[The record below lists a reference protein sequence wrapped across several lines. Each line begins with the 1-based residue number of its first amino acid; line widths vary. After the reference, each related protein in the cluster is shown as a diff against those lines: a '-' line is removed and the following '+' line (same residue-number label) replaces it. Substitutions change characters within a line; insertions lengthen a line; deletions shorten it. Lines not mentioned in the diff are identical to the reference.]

1 MREAGCAGS
10 VDSAPA
16 PVRTASVSRVD
27 DDATELAELRRR
39 AYGPDADIAS
49 DPGALARLTRL
60 EDAAR
65 SVRAAVRSLPDGPMP
80 DEPTRDGPT
89 ADGPV
94 PDDPTPDDPTP
105 DDPTPDDPMP
115 RESTRATA
123 VSVIGRRDRPRWH
136 GALVLGVAVVAIC
149 LAAVGAQSPVVMPA
163 PVAAS
168 PPLPDPLGHSS
179 PFGADPAARV
189 VSQVLTEGALS
200 DYLPAPPTARPSFPV
215 PEELLW
221 SSPLGNYYGWALWL
235 ARSRSGLPCMA
246 LVRTGQDVRASCV
259 LPARFNEGALVV
271 SVPYAAIPPAD
282 RPQGMLP
289 RESLGFEWL
298 TDSTVSIVVGRAA
311 PPPTP

>member
-1 MREAGCAGS
+1 MREAGWAGS

-16 PVRTASVSRVD
+16 LVRAASVSRVD

-65 SVRAAVRSLPDGPMP
+65 RVGAAGRSILGEPTSDEPTSDEPMSDEPSP
-80 DEPTRDGPT
+80 DEPMPVESAQET
-89 ADGPV
+89 AG
-94 PDDPTPDDPTP
+94 
-105 DDPTPDDPMP
+105 
-115 RESTRATA
+115 
-123 VSVIGRRDRPRWH
+123 SVIDGRDRPRWH

-163 PVAAS
+163 PAAAS
-168 PPLPDPLGHSS
+168 LPPPDPLGHTS
-179 PFGADPAARV
+179 PFRADPAARV
-189 VSQVLTEGALS
+189 VSQVLTEGTLS

-246 LVRTGQDVRASCV
+246 LVRAGQDVRANCV

-271 SVPYAAIPPAD
+271 TVPYAAILPAD

-298 TDSTVSIVVGRAA
+298 TDSTVSIVVGRAV
-311 PPPTP
+311 PPP